1 MKFIVTR
8 SSLQG
13 TTRIPGNKSAT
24 ARAIILAALAEG
36 PSKVGNCLPGLDSF
50 SIVEMM
56 RALGAKIDTSNP
68 EYWVF
73 EGVANQPQVPACVL
87 DAGNSGT
94 GYYQIAA
101 IASLVNGCS
110 VVSGDYQICRRPAQP
125 LIDALNDLGAKVIS
139 TRGSGVAPLV
149 INGPMIGGK
158 TKLPGVNSQWL
169 SPLLIAGGLTPE
181 GIIVEE
187 DNLMERPYVD
197 MTMGWIR
204 TAGGEVTHDNYDVFT
219 VPGGQKYKGFTADIP
234 ADWGTSGYPM
244 VAAAVTDSKVTFT
257 GMNPDDYAGERAYPH
272 IIKAMGGNVTF
283 EDEGRT
289 VTVEGGRRTPR
300 ASRSTASG
308 TPDAVPALAVLGCK
322 AKGKTLLYN
331 IEASRLKE
339 TDRTRSIMEELI
351 KMGGKFE
358 ETEGSLTVLPLRA
371 QGHPHRRTPRPPHR
385 YGHRRGRHDRR
396 GRDHDRRRRV
406 RGCVLPQL
414 LRSHDFLGGG
424 HQTNGDRL
432 ITDGGFRLRP
442 LF

>member
-13 TTRIPGNKSAT
+13 ATRIPGNKSAT

-36 PSKVGNCLPGLDSF
+36 TSTVGNCLPGLDSF

-73 EGVANQPQVPACVL
+73 EGMANQPQMPACVL

-125 LIDALNDLGAKVIS
+125 LIDALNDLGAEVVS
-139 TRGSGVAPLV
+139 TRGNGLAPLV
-149 INGPMIGGK
+149 INGPMTGGK

-169 SPLLIAGGLTPE
+169 SPLLIAGPLTPD

-204 TAGGEVTHDNYDVFT
+204 TAGGQVTHDNYDVFT

-289 VTVEGGRRTPR
+289 VTVEGG
-300 ASRSTASG
+300 AELQGIEIDCSG

-358 ETEGSLTVLPLRA
+358 ETEGSLTVYHSELKGTRID
-371 QGHPHRRTPRPPHR
+371 
-385 YGHRRGRHDRR
+385 GRHDHRIVMATAVAAMTAE
-396 GRDHDRRRRV
+396 GETMIDDAEYV
-406 RGCVLPQL
+406 GVSFPNFYEVMT
-414 LRSHDFLGGG
+414 SLGA
-424 HQTNGDRL
+424 DIKRME
-432 ITDGGFRLRP
+432 IV
-442 LF
+442 

>member
-8 SSLQG
+8 SSLEG
-13 TTRIPGNKSAT
+13 TTRIPGNKSAS
-24 ARAIILAALAEG
+24 ARAIVLGGLAEG
-36 PSKVGNCLPGLDSF
+36 TSQVGNCLPGIDSF

-56 RALGAKIDTSNP
+56 RALGARIDTSNP
-68 EYWVF
+68 ACWVF

-94 GYYQIAA
+94 GYYLIAA
-101 IASLVNGCS
+101 LAALINGCS

-125 LIDALNDLGAKVIS
+125 LLEALNDLGAEVFS
-139 TRGSGVAPLV
+139 TRGNGLAPLV
-149 INGPMIGGK
+149 VKGAMTGGH

-181 GIIVEE
+181 GITVVE

-204 TAGGEVTHDNYDVFT
+204 IAGGQVSHDNYEVFT
-219 VPGGQKYKGFTADIP
+219 VPGGQKYQGFTADIP
-234 ADWGTSGYPM
+234 ADWGSSGYPM

-257 GMNPDDYAGERAYPH
+257 GMNPNDYAGEKAYPH
-272 IIKAMGGNVTF
+272 IIKAMGGKVTF

-289 VTVEGGRRTPR
+289 VTVEGGGELTGIEIDC
-300 ASRSTASG
+300 AG

-322 AKGKTLLYN
+322 AQGKTRLYN

-339 TDRTRSIMEELI
+339 TDRTRSIMEELT

-358 ETEGSLTVLPLRA
+358 ETQGSLTIHHSELK
-371 QGHPHRRTPRPPHR
+371 GTHID
-385 YGHRRGRHDRR
+385 GRHDHRIVMATAVAALTAQ
-396 GRDHDRRRRV
+396 GETIIDDAEYV
-406 RGCVLPQL
+406 GVSFPN
-414 LRSHDFLGGG
+414 FYEVMTTLGA
-424 HQTNGDRL
+424 DIKRL
-432 ITDGGFRLRP
+432 EIV
-442 LF
+442 

>member
-289 VTVEGGRRTPR
+289 VTVEGG
-300 ASRSTASG
+300 AELQGIEIDCSG

-358 ETEGSLTVLPLRA
+358 ETEGSLTVYHSELKGTRID
-371 QGHPHRRTPRPPHR
+371 
-385 YGHRRGRHDRR
+385 GRHDHRIVMATAVAAMTAE
-396 GRDHDRRRRV
+396 GETMIDDAEYV
-406 RGCVLPQL
+406 GVSFPNFYEVMT
-414 LRSHDFLGGG
+414 SLGA
-424 HQTNGDRL
+424 DIKRME
-432 ITDGGFRLRP
+432 IV
-442 LF
+442 